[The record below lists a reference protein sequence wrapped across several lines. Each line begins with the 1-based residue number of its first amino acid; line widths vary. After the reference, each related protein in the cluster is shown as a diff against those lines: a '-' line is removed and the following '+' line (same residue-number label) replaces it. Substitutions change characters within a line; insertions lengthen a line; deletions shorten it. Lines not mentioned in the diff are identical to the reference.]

1 LKSLSLSFLQR
12 ANEDPALIRSEDP
25 NWLSHIRPVI
35 AMHTP
40 ATYRLDKLYD
50 ELLLDNV
57 LGEHNGEIITNE
69 HLQLIYTILGKYS
82 RSELLPKKMTQTLY
96 PQYSAAVPI
105 PLLAYKE
112 RFGVKYGSWVLNH
125 EFMVDAVMGSQ
136 LKDVIKVTRYLKEL
150 LNPSKPDLPSS
161 DSEIGDQEYADS
173 MGYELPK
180 VYDPIDVFDFE
191 TQREFRGLATSDGNI
206 SSTAYTGL
214 RRFMGGHPLS
224 NITLSK
230 FYWCMLTQ
238 TWIFDPK
245 IRHPNMITN
254 LLDWDTPAKPL
265 EEYSSVRHGFKVRKP
280 DEYTDTTKGFGL

>member
-25 NWLSHIRPVI
+25 NWLSHIKSVI
-35 AMHTP
+35 AMHKP
-40 ATYRLDKLYD
+40 ATFSLSKLYD
-50 ELLLDNV
+50 ELLQEGE
-57 LGEHNGEIITNE
+57 LGEHNGEIITME
-69 HLQLIYTILGKYS
+69 HLRLIYTILAKYS
-82 RSELLPKKMTQTLY
+82 RSDLLPKKMTQTLY

-105 PLLAYKE
+105 VLLAYKE
-112 RFGVKYGSWVLNH
+112 QFGVEYKKWKLNH
-125 EFMVDAVMGSQ
+125 DFMNLAVMGSQ
-136 LKDVIKVTRYLKEL
+136 LKDIVRVTEYLKSL
-150 LNPSKPDLPSS
+150 VNPEKPDLPNS
-161 DSEIGDQEYADS
+161 DSEVGDQEYADS

-180 VYDPIDVFDFE
+180 VYGPIDVFDFE
-191 TQREFRGLATSDGNI
+191 TQREFRELATSGGNI

-245 IRHPNMITN
+245 IRHPDMITN

-265 EEYSSVRHGFKVRKP
+265 EEYSSVSHGFKIRKP
-280 DEYTDTTKGFGL
+280 DEYKDTTKGFGL